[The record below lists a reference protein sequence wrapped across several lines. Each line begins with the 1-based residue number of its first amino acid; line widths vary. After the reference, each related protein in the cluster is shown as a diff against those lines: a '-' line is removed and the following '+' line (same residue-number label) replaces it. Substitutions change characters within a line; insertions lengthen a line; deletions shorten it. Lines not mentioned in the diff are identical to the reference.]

1 MNVKWG
7 GYLKNILFIILIC
20 SLLISGCTE
29 SDNATK
35 VEEEDFVSVNYTGTL
50 DDGTVFDTSME
61 EVARRE
67 GIYNSGR
74 NYEPLSFVVGEGQAM
89 KGFDDAVMGMEVGD
103 VKTVVIPPE
112 NVYGAYCPAL
122 LISVPVE
129 ELHAANITPVIGQKV
144 TTQNQVGVVVNIT
157 DKNVTID
164 CNSQLAGKTLT
175 FTIEMVSIE
184 KA

>member
-1 MNVKWG
+1 M
-7 GYLKNILFIILIC
+7 KNILFIILIC

-29 SDNATK
+29 SDDIKK
-35 VEEEDFVSVNYTGTL
+35 VEKGDFVSVNYTGTL

-61 EVARRE
+61 EVARKE

-74 NYEPLSFVVGEGQAM
+74 HYEPLSFVAGEEQAI
-89 KGFDDAVMGMEVGD
+89 KGFDDAVIGMEVGD

-112 NVYGAYCPAL
+112 NVYGVYCPAL

-129 ELHAANITPVIGQKV
+129 DFHSANITPVIGQKV
-144 TTQNQVGVVVNIT
+144 TTQNQVGFIVNIT

-164 CNSQLAGKTLT
+164 CNAQLAGKTLT